1 MNFTKLHYEAP
12 ASELFEVRMEQG
24 FLDLSRGVNYSNVRG
39 GVSGD
44 DEYNDYDEL

>member
-12 ASELFEVRMEQG
+12 ALKLFEVRMEQR
-24 FLDLSRGVNYSNVRG
+24 LLALSRGVNYTDVRG